1 MITKKKNCG
10 GKMKEMTKRALGD
23 AFAGESMAHMKY
35 IIYSD
40 IARKEGY
47 SNVARLFEAIA
58 YAERVHA
65 GNHAKLLGL
74 LGKTINNLQTG
85 EEGEIFEIEEMYPV
99 YKNTANLQK
108 EKAAELSNYYALE
121 AEKIHK
127 TMYEK
132 SKKEV
137 IKDKDIELEEVYV
150 CPVCGYTHQGV
161 LPDKCPVCGASSKI
175 FKKF

>member
-1 MITKKKNCG
+1 
-10 GKMKEMTKRALGD
+10 MKEMTKTALSE

-65 GNHAKLLGL
+65 ENHAKLLGF
-74 LGKTINNLQTG
+74 LGKTVDNLQAG
-85 EEGEIFEIEEMYPV
+85 EEGETFEIEEMYPV

-108 EKAAELSNYYALE
+108 EKTAELSNYYALE
-121 AEKIHK
+121 AEKIHR

-132 SKKEV
+132 SKEDVVKG
-137 IKDKDIELEEVYV
+137 KDIELEEVYV
-150 CPVCGYTHQGV
+150 CPVCGYTHQGIP
-161 LPDKCPVCGASSKI
+161 PDKCPVCNASSKI

>member
-1 MITKKKNCG
+1 
-10 GKMKEMTKRALGD
+10 MKEMTKRALSD

-47 SNVARLFEAIA
+47 SNIARLFEAIA

-65 GNHAKLLGL
+65 GNHAKLLGY
-74 LGKTINNLQTG
+74 LGKTEDNLQAGADG
-85 EEGEIFEIEEMYPV
+85 ESFEVEEMYPV
-99 YKNTANLQK
+99 YENTANMQG
-108 EKAAELSNYYALE
+108 EKAAEVSSNYAME

-137 IKDKDIELEEVYV
+137 AKGKDIKLEEVYV
-150 CPVCGYTHQGV
+150 CPVCGYTHEGN
-161 LPDKCPVCGASSKI
+161 PPAKCPVCDASSKM

>member
-1 MITKKKNCG
+1 
-10 GKMKEMTKRALGD
+10 MKEMTKRALSD

-65 GNHAKLLGL
+65 GNHARLLGY
-74 LGKTINNLQTG
+74 LGKTADNLQAGVDG
-85 EEGEIFEIEEMYPV
+85 ESFEIEEMYQV
-99 YKNTANLQK
+99 YKNTANLQG
-108 EKAAELSNYYALE
+108 EKAAELSNHYALE
-121 AEKIHK
+121 AEKIHEK
-127 TMYEK
+127 MYDN
-132 SKKEV
+132 SKKE
-137 IKDKDIELEEVYV
+137 ITKGKDIKLEEVYV
-150 CPVCGYTHQGV
+150 CPVCGYTHKGV
-161 LPDKCPVCGASSKI
+161 SPDKCPVCNASSKI